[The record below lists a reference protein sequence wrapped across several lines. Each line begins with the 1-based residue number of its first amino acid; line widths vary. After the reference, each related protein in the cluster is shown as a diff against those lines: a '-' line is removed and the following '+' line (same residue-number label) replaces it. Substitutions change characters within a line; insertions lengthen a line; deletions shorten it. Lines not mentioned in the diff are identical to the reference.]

1 MTKLD
6 YCVICKSTQ
15 NKIIYPGIVKC
26 KNCSHIFADLELS
39 DKEYNSLYD
48 HTYFHGK
55 EYSNYKQ
62 DKKVLQNNFNLR
74 LNILK
79 KYIDFSKS
87 SLLEIG
93 SAYGFFLELAYKY
106 FFKVKGIDITEEGVN
121 YIKNNLNLDA
131 TCQDF

>member
-55 EYSNYKQ
+55 
-62 DKKVLQNNFNLR
+62 
-74 LNILK
+74 NILIISRIK
-79 KYIDFSKS
+79 KY
-87 SLLEIG
+87 
-93 SAYGFFLELAYKY
+93 YKT
-106 FFKVKGIDITEEGVN
+106 ILI
-121 YIKNNLNLDA
+121 
-131 TCQDF
+131 